1 MVFIDSFVKFL
12 PVGYLA
18 IAAGLIWELFI
29 RKNPKNLIRP
39 AVIVVLALEVVKA
52 GLLVFGTYYLWSH
65 NAVSKLLLPPQQKIS
80 YFVSYVSYRFVLPF
94 LFALGAALLFFFFAK
109 IINRFFKERL
119 FYADE
124 PLFIFYGI
132 IITGHPLW
140 IFYIFLAVIAA
151 ILLYFSGLIFK
162 KLKFGE
168 LFSLYYLWPVIAF
181 LVLLFNKLILQIPL
195 ISSLKL

>member
-12 PVGYLA
+12 PVCYLL
-18 IAAGLIWELFI
+18 IAAGLIFGLF
-29 RKNPKNLIRP
+29 KSKNLIRP
-39 AVIVVLALEVVKA
+39 AVIVVLALEVIKA
-52 GLLVFGTYYLWSH
+52 GLLVFGTYYFWSH
-65 NAVSKLLLPPQQKIS
+65 NAVSKLLLPPHQKIS
-80 YFVSYVSYRFVLPF
+80 YFISYTSYRFVLPF
-94 LFALGAALLFFFFAK
+94 LFALGAALLFYFLAK
-109 IINRFFKERL
+109 IISRFLNERL
-119 FYADE
+119 FYSDE

-140 IFYIFLAVIAA
+140 ISYIFLAVIAA

-168 LFSLYYLWPVIAF
+168 LFSLYYLWLVIAF

-195 ISSLKL
+195 LHSLKF